1 MSGAGQKRFTRDGG
15 AGLEARLEA
24 NCCAVVDGVRALMG
38 GDRLV
43 GIVLG
48 GGYGRG
54 EGGVLRHRGEEL
66 PYNDMEFYVFVGGN
80 AVLMERRLRGPLRE
94 LGHAL
99 SADAGLEV
107 EFKVLTLDK
116 LQGSAVS
123 MFYYDLVAGHRVVFG
138 DPRLLEHCSQ
148 HLAADRIPQHEAT
161 RLLMNR
167 CSGLLF
173 SRVRLGL
180 LDFGEEESDFVG
192 RNLAKARLAFGDVVL
207 TVLGRYHWSCV
218 ERHSRLRQLTNE
230 GGLVRELRG
239 IELEPLIDSHA
250 EGVEFKL
257 HPVRDRSTRETLV
270 EQHRA
275 LTETGRWLW
284 LWVEGRRLGCRFAT
298 TGDYIEHGGDK
309 CPEVGL
315 MRRVLVSA
323 RAFGPQILLTGRG
336 WRYPRERLYHA
347 LALLLWGRDEGAVLG
362 DGGVG
367 RMSRGD
373 VERLQREL
381 GVGRD
386 ATTMEAFVAAYER
399 IWGQFN

>member
-1 MSGAGQKRFTRDGG
+1 MSGPEQKRFTRDGG

-24 NCCAVVDGVRALMG
+24 NCCAVVDGVRAVVG
-38 GDRLV
+38 GDHLV

-66 PYNDMEFYVFVGGN
+66 PYNDMEFYVFVRGH
-80 AVLMERRLRGPLRE
+80 AVVRERRLRGPLRE

-138 DPRLLEHCSQ
+138 DPRLLESCSH

-180 LDFGEEESDFVG
+180 RDFGEEDSDYVG

-218 ERHSRLRQLTNE
+218 ERHSRLCQLRRE
-230 GGLVRELRG
+230 GGLAEELSG

-257 HPVRDRSTRETLV
+257 HPVRDRSTREKLV
-270 EQHRA
+270 ERHRA

-309 CPEVGL
+309 CPEVGVI
-315 MRRVLVSA
+315 RRMLVSA
-323 RAFGPQILLTGRG
+323 RAFGPQVLMNRSG
-336 WRYPRERLYHA
+336 WRYPRERLYHG
-347 LALLLWGRDEGAVLG
+347 LALLLWGGSEGPVWG
-362 DGGVG
+362 DRGVG
-367 RMSRGD
+367 SMRNAD
-373 VERLQREL
+373 IERLRREL
-381 GVGRD
+381 RVGGE
-386 ATTMEAFVAAYER
+386 TTTFEAFVTAYEGL
-399 IWGQFN
+399 WGRFN